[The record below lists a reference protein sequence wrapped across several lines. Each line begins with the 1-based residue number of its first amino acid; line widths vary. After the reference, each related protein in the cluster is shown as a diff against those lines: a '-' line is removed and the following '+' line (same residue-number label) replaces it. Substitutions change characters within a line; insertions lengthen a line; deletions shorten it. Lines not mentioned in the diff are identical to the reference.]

1 MSGHAFLWLFLLVP
15 LPFVF
20 LAAFL
25 QD

>member
-1 MSGHAFLWLFLLVP
+1 LWLFLVP

>member
-1 MSGHAFLWLFLLVP
+1 MSGHAFLWLFLVP